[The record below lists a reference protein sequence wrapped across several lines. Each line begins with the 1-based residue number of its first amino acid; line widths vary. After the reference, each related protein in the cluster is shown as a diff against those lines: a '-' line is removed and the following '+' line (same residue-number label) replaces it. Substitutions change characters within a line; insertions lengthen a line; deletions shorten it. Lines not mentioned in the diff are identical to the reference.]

1 MTTVWTAPTM
11 NSVANWTDSAN
22 WKGGQYPD
30 NGVPAAGDSWT
41 VTNNF
46 GNIALNSNITIDDLT
61 EKGGKI
67 IGATIKP
74 NIVFMNGL
82 PFVKSIMGD
91 VTTFTQTTLSKC
103 CLNNFNL
110 TIKKNF
116 IWSGGEMVNVLDP
129 KTGLPATGKT
139 ISEGVA
145 TITTGLLGGKYGLP
159 PRLAGRTLENFGT
172 MSLVDTAPPNGVTP
186 KTGSLVLDYGSR
198 IVNDGTFNIT
208 GNQSFELGFKRG
220 KAPLPEIVN
229 NRGTFAK
236 TGGNGISSI
245 PFNFF
250 NNGGTVSVQAGTLK
264 IGTSGTP
271 PEGTYQQ
278 NNAAAKTLT
287 SKGATLWA
295 TKDLDVTAGMIG
307 GDGTIKSPNINLMGV
322 VKDAAKMQGGDAPG
336 TLSVVGNIN
345 FLSNSTLFVDL
356 GGTIQGSPTNGYSF
370 VTDDGNALLAGGDLD
385 LEFIDGFQ
393 SLVTSA
399 NVFDILT
406 SDNPIDGTF
415 LDAPVNGDRVTTID
429 GSGSFQVYY
438 LGDTVELRNF
448 EATVSEP
455 STMALFASGLIMLGW
470 RLKPKKHK
478 PSRNVLGRI
487 MQRHRRSSLHRNAA
501 QAHVNDAGAVW
512 NCVPCVGG
520 CRQHCLAR

>member
-1 MTTVWTAPTM
+1 MM
-11 NSVANWTDSAN
+11 
-22 WKGGQYPD
+22 
-30 NGVPAAGDSWT
+30 
-41 VTNNF
+41 
-46 GNIALNSNITIDDLT
+46 
-61 EKGGKI
+61 
-67 IGATIKP
+67 
-74 NIVFMNGL
+74 GL
-82 PFVKSIMGD
+82 SI
-91 VTTFTQTTLSKC
+91 S
-103 CLNNFNL
+103 
-110 TIKKNF
+110 
-116 IWSGGEMVNVLDP
+116 
-129 KTGLPATGKT
+129 PATKASNWALSGEKLRFLR
-139 ISEGVA
+139 SS
-145 TITTGLLGGKYGLP
+145 TTEAHLP
-159 PRLAGRTLENFGT
+159 RPAGMASAAFHL
-172 MSLVDTAPPNGVTP
+172 
-186 KTGSLVLDYGSR
+186 
-198 IVNDGTFNIT
+198 
-208 GNQSFELGFKRG
+208 
-220 KAPLPEIVN
+220 
-229 NRGTFAK
+229 
-236 TGGNGISSI
+236 ISSI
-245 PFNFF
+245 TAERFPCKP
-250 NNGGTVSVQAGTLK
+250 GRLRSERQALGRK
-264 IGTSGTP
+264 ARIK
-271 PEGTYQQ
+271 

-345 FLSNSTLFVDL
+345 FLSNSALFVDL

-370 VTDDGNALLAGGDLD
+370 VTDDGNVLLAGGDLD

-512 NCVPCVGG
+512 NAYPALAVAGNTVWQGENPGVEW
-520 CRQHCLAR
+520 RNRSRSRSCL